1 MVFSGREA
9 RDFLDQKGLTLQ
21 TTLQRSGGVEGVG
34 VHTGASVQVAFHP
47 APENTGIIFRR
58 TDVGEDTRDVP
69 ALWHLVKDTRMST
82 GLVNAHG
89 VGVSMVEHCMAAV
102 MGLEIDN
109 LIIEVTGPEM
119 PVLDGSSAVY
129 TKTLQDCG
137 FLRQKEHR
145 RFIRVL
151 REVEVR
157 QGDAF
162 VRLAPSNALSIDF
175 SIDFFGGRE
184 GLAPQSYHLAWT
196 PGGFLREIAFAR
208 TFGFYEDAVKL
219 QAAGLAKGASL
230 ENTLV
235 YQEGRIMNE
244 GGERIAG
251 ESVRHKIL
259 DAIGDMALAGSPIL
273 GAYTSHNGGHAMNN
287 ALLQAL
293 FENEDNYALE
303 AVAKEPYST
312 WQPFA
317 AIAI

>member
-1 MVFSGREA
+1 MVIAGREA
-9 RDFLDQKGLTLQ
+9 RDFLDQKGLTFQ
-21 TTLQRSGGVEGVG
+21 TTIQRSGEVEGVG
-34 VHTGASVQVAFHP
+34 VHSGAPVRVTFHP
-47 APENTGIIFRR
+47 ASENTGIIFRR
-58 TDVGEDTRDVP
+58 TDASEDAGDVP

-82 GLVNAHG
+82 GLVNEHG

-109 LIIEVTGPEM
+109 LIIKVTGPEM

-129 TKTLQDCG
+129 TKALQACG
-137 FLRQKEHR
+137 LFKQKEHR

-151 REVEVR
+151 KEVEVR
-157 QGDAF
+157 QGDAY
-162 VRLAPSNALSIDF
+162 VRLEPSAEFSVDF

-196 PGGFLREIAFAR
+196 PGGFLREIACAR

-273 GAYTSHNGGHAMNN
+273 GAYASHNGGHAMNN
-287 ALLQAL
+287 ELLHAL
-293 FENEDNYALE
+293 FENEGNYVLE